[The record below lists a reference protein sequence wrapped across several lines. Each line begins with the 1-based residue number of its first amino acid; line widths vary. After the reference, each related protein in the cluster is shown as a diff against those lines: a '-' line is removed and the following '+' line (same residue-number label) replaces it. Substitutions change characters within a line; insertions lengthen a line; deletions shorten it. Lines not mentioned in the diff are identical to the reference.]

1 MRNFGDESTA
11 IFYHHRAMEDIQEF
25 ILRGLIMNK
34 KMTASFIVGLVISA
48 AALYF
53 AFRNVPVSDL
63 FKYLASI
70 NYLWVLPALIP
81 VMLSFYLRAV
91 RWQIILTS
99 TKKITIGRAFH
110 PMMIGF
116 MINCV
121 LPGRLG
127 EIARPIILQKKDKV
141 PFTTGLA
148 TVAAER
154 IFDICLLL
162 LLFIITISAIQ
173 IRPDINVAFGKYH
186 LNRVTLDIIFGTMLK
201 LGVVLIAGIILVTIG
216 SVREL
221 IYRIIRFLPNLVFFA
236 GRKAKNAILQKL
248 CEPLIG
254 IIENIA
260 GGFGMIRYPKK
271 IIICSLLSLLIWGL
285 AAFSYYLFSLGSPGI
300 NLTFFELSV
309 VMVIICFFISLPSV
323 PGWWG
328 LWEAAGVFGMSLF
341 GVSAKEAAGFT
352 LANHAL
358 QIFPVIIA
366 GLVSAMILSVNI
378 RHLSFA
384 DRGHRHPLPIVEPD

>member
-1 MRNFGDESTA
+1 
-11 IFYHHRAMEDIQEF
+11 
-25 ILRGLIMNK
+25 MNK
-34 KMTASFIVGLVISA
+34 KMTISFIVGLVISA

-70 NYLWVLPALIP
+70 NYIWVLPSLIL
-81 VMLSFYLRAV
+81 VMFSFYLRAI
-91 RWQIILTS
+91 RWQIILAS
-99 TKKITIGRAFH
+99 SKKITIGRAFH

-127 EIARPIILQKKDKV
+127 EIARPIILQKKEKI

-154 IFDICLLL
+154 MFDICLLL
-162 LLFIITISAIQ
+162 LLFIVTVSAIQ
-173 IRPDINVAFGKYH
+173 IRPDVNVAFLNYQ
-186 LNRVTLDIIFGTMLK
+186 LNRETLDIIFGGMLK
-201 LGVVLIAGIILVTIG
+201 LGIVLIAGIILITIG
-216 SVREL
+216 KVRDFF
-221 IYRIIRFLPNLVFFA
+221 YGIIRYLPNLFFFV
-236 GRKAKNAILQKL
+236 GQKIKKAIQQKF
-248 CEPLIG
+248 CDPLIG

-260 GGFGMIRYPKK
+260 QGFALIRYPKK
-271 IIICSLLSLLIWGL
+271 IILCSILSLLIWGL
-285 AAFSYYLFSLGSPGI
+285 LAFSYYVFSLGSPGI

-328 LWEAAGVFGMSLF
+328 LWEAAGVFAMSLF
-341 GVSAKEAAGFT
+341 GVSSKEAAGFT

-358 QIFPVIIA
+358 QVFPVIIV
-366 GLVSAMILSVNI
+366 GLASAMILSVNI
-378 RHLSFA
+378 RQMSFE
-384 DRGHRHPLPIVEPD
+384 GKEF

>member
-1 MRNFGDESTA
+1 
-11 IFYHHRAMEDIQEF
+11 
-25 ILRGLIMNK
+25 MNK

-63 FKYLASI
+63 FKYLTSI
-70 NYLWVLPALIP
+70 NYLWVLPALIL
-81 VMLSFYLRAV
+81 VMLSFYLRAI
-91 RWQIILTS
+91 RWQIILAS
-99 TKKITIGRAFH
+99 TKKITFGHAFH

-127 EIARPIILQKKDKV
+127 EIARPIILQKKDNV

-173 IRPDINVAFGKYH
+173 IRPDVNVAFGKYH
-186 LNRVTLDIIFGTMLK
+186 LNRATLDIIFGTMLK
-201 LGVVLIAGIILVTIG
+201 LGIVLIAGIILITIG
-216 SVREL
+216 NVREF
-221 IYRIIRFLPNLVFFA
+221 IYRIIRVLPNLVFFA
-236 GRKAKNAILQKL
+236 GRQAKNTIRQKL

-260 GGFGMIRYPKK
+260 RGFAMIRYPKK
-271 IIICSLLSLLIWGL
+271 VFICSVLSLLIWGL
-285 AAFSYYLFSLGSPGI
+285 AALSYYIFSLGSPGI
-300 NLTFFELSV
+300 NLTFFELTV

-328 LWEAAGVFGMSLF
+328 LWEAAGVFAMSLF

-358 QIFPVIIA
+358 QVFPVIIM

-378 RHLSFA
+378 RHMSFA
-384 DRGHRHPLPIVEPD
+384 GREQGHPLPVVKPD

>member
-1 MRNFGDESTA
+1 
-11 IFYHHRAMEDIQEF
+11 
-25 ILRGLIMNK
+25 
-34 KMTASFIVGLVISA
+34 MTISFIVGLVLSA

-53 AFRNVPVSDL
+53 AFRNVPISDL
-63 FKYLASI
+63 LNYLASI
-70 NYLWVLPALIP
+70 NYYWLLPAL
-81 VMLSFYLRAV
+81 VMVLISFYFRAI

-99 TKKITIGRAFH
+99 SRKITIWRTFH

-127 EIARPIILQKKDKV
+127 EIARPVILQKKEKV

-162 LLFIITISAIQ
+162 FLFIVTISATQ
-173 IRPDINVAFGKYH
+173 ISPDVNVTFGKYH
-186 LNRVTLDIIFGTMLK
+186 LNRETLDLIFDGMLK
-201 LGVVLIAGIILVTIG
+201 LGAVLIVGIISITIG
-216 SVREL
+216 KIREFF
-221 IYRIIRFLPNLVFFA
+221 YGIIMFIPNLFFFV
-236 GRKAKNAILQKL
+236 RKKIKKAIQQNFCK
-248 CEPLIG
+248 PLIR

-260 GGFGMIRYPKK
+260 QGFALIRYPKK
-271 IIICSLLSLLIWGL
+271 IILCSIFSLLIWGL
-285 AAFSYYLFSLGSPGI
+285 IAFSYYLFSLGSPGI

-328 LWEAAGVFGMSLF
+328 LWEAAGVFALSLF
-341 GVSAKEAAGFT
+341 GVSSKEAAGFT
-352 LANHAL
+352 LATHAL
-358 QIFPVIIA
+358 QVFPVIIV
-366 GLVSAMILSVNI
+366 GLASAMMLSVNI
-378 RHLSFA
+378 RQMSFE
-384 DRGHRHPLPIVEPD
+384 GKELMN